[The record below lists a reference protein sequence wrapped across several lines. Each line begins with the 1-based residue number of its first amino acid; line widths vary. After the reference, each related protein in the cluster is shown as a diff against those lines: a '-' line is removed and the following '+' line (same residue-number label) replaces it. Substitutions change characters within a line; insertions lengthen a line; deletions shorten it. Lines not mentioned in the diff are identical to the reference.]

1 MNTNKLQIPKAPTK
15 PPQAPS
21 LQPTENQ
28 QPEVSQNPFN
38 TTPPPQPQ
46 QDFQTPPPQT
56 PPPIEPVKRNAVEE
70 RFQKSSKSRRLE
82 EAQSSQERPSQ
93 EQSSQNIPTQDF
105 QEELISEQTQQ
116 VEDVVQQ
123 ETASPQPQKPQTNT
137 FKERVLFI
145 LLAMFFIWFL
155 ITVLTSGVKNVTD
168 GFNPVDKTNN
178 FLRNFESNLNVEE
191 RLDTIMEWG
200 GK

>member
-15 PPQAPS
+15 PPQAPPPQNPQS
-21 LQPTENQ
+21 
-28 QPEVSQNPFN
+28 EVSQNPFN
-38 TTPPPQPQ
+38 VQPTPPPQQEPQ
-46 QDFQTPPPQT
+46 QTQPT

-82 EAQSSQERPSQ
+82 ESQQ
-93 EQSSQNIPTQDF
+93 EQTTSQDNTI
-105 QEELISEQTQQ
+105 QEEIAVEQDISNDTPSAQEAP
-116 VEDVVQQ
+116 V
-123 ETASPQPQKPQTNT
+123 ETASPQPQKPQPNT
-137 FKERVLFI
+137 FKERVIFI
-145 LLAMFFIWFL
+145 LLSMFFIWFL

-168 GFNPVDKTNN
+168 GFNPVDKTNK

-200 GK
+200 DK